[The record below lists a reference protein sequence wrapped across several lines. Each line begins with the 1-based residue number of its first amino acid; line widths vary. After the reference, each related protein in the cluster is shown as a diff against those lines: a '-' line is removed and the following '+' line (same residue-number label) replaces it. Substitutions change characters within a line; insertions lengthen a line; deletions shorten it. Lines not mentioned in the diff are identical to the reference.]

1 MPLLYNK
8 KSFKKSLDFIDY
20 IDYNTIKK
28 GVIGMKR
35 VSLKRLFELA
45 KNISSVSDYKITILA
60 RRDSIDK
67 SALVNGE
74 RKEFKSNKEL
84 YNYLLSLV

>member
-1 MPLLYNK
+1 
-8 KSFKKSLDFIDY
+8 
-20 IDYNTIKK
+20 
-28 GVIGMKR
+28 MKR

-45 KNISSVSDYKITILA
+45 KNISSASDYKITILA

-67 SALVNGE
+67 SALINGE
-74 RKEFKSNKEL
+74 HKEFRSNKEL

>member
-1 MPLLYNK
+1 
-8 KSFKKSLDFIDY
+8 
-20 IDYNTIKK
+20 
-28 GVIGMKR
+28 MKR

-67 SALVNGE
+67 SALVNEE
-74 RKEFKSNKEL
+74 RKEFKTNKEL
-84 YNYLLSLV
+84 YNYLLSLI